1 MPALGSLAAEPL
13 YVLVDTAIVGRL
25 GTAQLGGLALA
36 ATVLSLVVA
45 ACNFLTYGATER
57 VAWRLGAG
65 RPDEAADVG
74 VQTMWLSVIV
84 GLVVTPIVWLAAP
97 VVGRLLGGTG
107 EVLDFAISYLRI
119 AALGL
124 PFVLITLGA
133 QGVQRGASDYHTPLV
148 ILLAA
153 NAANAVLEVLFVYG
167 FGWGVRGSAWS
178 TVIVQVVAGLTFAV
192 VVRRHLRPARHHR
205 PSRTGMAPLM
215 RAGRHLLLRVGSML
229 AVTAAMT
236 AIAAR
241 TDEAT
246 LAAHQIGASVFIF
259 LALGLD
265 ALAIPA
271 QTLVAEELGH
281 GASGATEISHRCVRL
296 STIAGAILAVL
307 LAALSPVL
315 PHAFSGDPAVV
326 ARATAVLL
334 WLAVA
339 LVPGAIAFAYDGVL
353 IGAGDYRFL
362 GVAALAY
369 LVAVSPLGI
378 VTLVAGLGIAGIWGT
393 YALWMVLRAACNHWR
408 GGARA
413 GAGHCQRAGDMTGR
427 LLVTGGSGY
436 LGRVVVERAIAAGW
450 DVTAP
455 ASSVDVRD
463 LAALT
468 DAMTDADAVVHTAYV
483 RDGPTAREVIVD
495 GTANVV
501 RAAAGRRLVHLST
514 DVVFDELA
522 AALLELVALDVAG
535 QLHVAGPVGLSRAD
549 FATLLADRP
558 VRRGQA
564 APGRPL
570 DCRLNTTRARSIL
583 TTRLRGPHDVLS

>member
-1 MPALGSLAAEPL
+1 LNPTDRRIVALALPALGSLAAEPL

-57 VAWRLGAG
+57 VARRLGAG

-74 VQTMWLSVIV
+74 VQTMWLSVMV
-84 GLVVTPIVWLAAP
+84 GLVVTPIVWLVAP
-97 VVGRLLGGTG
+97 LVGRLLGGTG
-107 EVLDFAISYLRI
+107 DVLDFAVSYLRI

-153 NAANAVLEVLFVYG
+153 NAANLVLEVVFVYG
-167 FGWGVRGSAWS
+167 FHWGVRGSAWS

-192 VVRRHLRPARHHR
+192 VVRRHLRPARHRR
-205 PSRTGMAPLM
+205 PSRAGMAPLM

-229 AVTAAMT
+229 AVTSAMT

-281 GASGATEISHRCVRL
+281 GSSVGAAEISRRCVRL

-315 PHAFSGDPAVV
+315 PHAFSDDPAVV

-362 GVAALAY
+362 GVVALAY
-369 LVAVSPLGI
+369 LLAVSPLGI
-378 VTLVAGLGIAGIWGT
+378 VTLVAGLGVAGIWGT
-393 YALWMVLRAACNHWR
+393 YALWMLLRAACNHWR
-408 GGARA
+408 
-413 GAGHCQRAGDMTGR
+413 AGH
-427 LLVTGGSGY
+427 V
-436 LGRVVVERAIAAGW
+436 
-450 DVTAP
+450 
-455 ASSVDVRD
+455 
-463 LAALT
+463 LA
-468 DAMTDADAVVHTAYV
+468 
-483 RDGPTAREVIVD
+483 PTA
-495 GTANVV
+495 V
-501 RAAAGRRLVHLST
+501 RV
-514 DVVFDELA
+514 LA
-522 AALLELVALDVAG
+522 
-535 QLHVAGPVGLSRAD
+535 
-549 FATLLADRP
+549 T
-558 VRRGQA
+558 
-564 APGRPL
+564 
-570 DCRLNTTRARSIL
+570 
-583 TTRLRGPHDVLS
+583 